1 MEPKDDGPEPVRS
14 TLGDDGLLDEARRAQ
29 RQLEADLDAMTRL
42 HGLASRFLPER
53 GALEPVLVEIVDAA
67 IAIAGADF
75 GNMQILDPRTSDLT
89 IVAQRGFAPWWVEF
103 WNSASAGRGVC
114 GTALERGQRV
124 IVEDIEVSPIF
135 AGTAALDVQRRAG
148 VRAVQSTPLLTRSG
162 KPIGVVSTHYRAPL
176 RLEDRVLRVLDLL
189 ARQAA
194 DIIERAWT
202 EEALSESEQRYATI
216 FQMSPFAIALTKMP
230 ETVTVD
236 VNEAFL
242 TLFEHRREDV
252 LGKTSVDLGISDPGA
267 QAQVR
272 AELLK
277 NGAVRD
283 FECVR
288 IARSGARRMLSLNV
302 SWVLISGERYLL
314 TEAIDITERKES
326 EAQQRRLAEQLAE
339 LNRDLERRVAERT
352 DELRRA
358 RELAESASAAK
369 SDFLSSMSHELR
381 TPLNSILG
389 FAQLLQSDRKRPL
402 DERQFERVR
411 HVMRGGEHLLRLID
425 DVLDLSRI
433 EAGRLTISL
442 EPVSIASVLEA
453 VVDTLRPIADG
464 AGVTI
469 AAVEPGAVPPVT
481 ADRTRLLQIL
491 MNFGSNAVKYG
502 RPGGRV
508 VFALELRDPSY
519 VRITVIDDGIGIPA
533 EMQPRM
539 FEPFQ
544 RAGQETGPIEGTGIG
559 LTITKRLAELMNGR
573 VGFSSEL
580 ARGSQFWIELPV
592 HHQAAAELRQVSA
605 PGSAWSPARR
615 ASSHKIVYVEDNPSN
630 IAFMEDMLGDLPSV
644 ALLVA
649 RSAET
654 GIEVIRAQRPD
665 VVIMD
670 INLPGM
676 SGLEAMKRLRAWP
689 ESRDIPV
696 IGLSAAALPAD
707 TKRAAEAGF
716 FRYLTKPVKV
726 AELTSALE
734 EILGPSPR
742 AGSEG

>member
-1 MEPKDDGPEPVRS
+1 MEKDDGPEPMRS
-14 TLGDDGLLDEARRAQ
+14 PLGDEALLDEARRAQ

-53 GALEPVLVEIVDAA
+53 GALEPVLIEIVDAA
-67 IAIAGADF
+67 IAIAAADF

-103 WNSASAGRGVC
+103 WNTASAGRGVC
-114 GTALERGQRV
+114 GTALELRQRV
-124 IVEDIEVSPIF
+124 VVEDIEVSPIF

-176 RLEDRVLRVLDLL
+176 RLEDRVLRMLDLL

-230 ETVTVD
+230 GTVTVD

-242 TLFEHRREDV
+242 ELFEHRREDV
-252 LGKTSVDLGISDPGA
+252 LGRTSVDLGISDPGA

-272 AELLK
+272 AELLAR
-277 NGAVRD
+277 GAVRD

-288 IARSGARRMLSLNV
+288 IARSGARRTLSLNV
-302 SWVLISGERYLL
+302 GWVQISGERYLL
-314 TEAIDITERKES
+314 TEAIDITERKEG

-389 FAQLLQSDRKRPL
+389 FAQLLENDRKRPL
-402 DERQFERVR
+402 DDRQLERLR

-453 VVDTLRPIADG
+453 VVDTLRPMADRARIA
-464 AGVTI
+464 V
-469 AAVEPGAVPPVT
+469 AALEPGAAVPPVT

-508 VFALELRDPSY
+508 VFALEPRDPSC
-519 VRITVIDDGIGIPA
+519 VRITVVDDGIGIPA
-533 EMQPRM
+533 EMQAKV

-559 LTITKRLAELMNGR
+559 LTISKRLAELMHGR
-573 VGFSSEL
+573 IGFSSEP

-592 HHQAAAELRQVSA
+592 HPQAAAELHQVGA
-605 PGSAWSPARR
+605 PGAAWSPARG
-615 ASSHKIVYVEDNPSN
+615 ASGHKIVYVEDNPSN
-630 IAFMEDMLGDLPSV
+630 IAFMEDLLGDVPSV

-654 GIEVIRAQRPD
+654 GIELIRAQRPD

-676 SGLEAMKRLRAWP
+676 SGLEAMRRLRAWP

-726 AELTSALE
+726 AELTNVLE
-734 EILGPSPR
+734 ELLGPSPP